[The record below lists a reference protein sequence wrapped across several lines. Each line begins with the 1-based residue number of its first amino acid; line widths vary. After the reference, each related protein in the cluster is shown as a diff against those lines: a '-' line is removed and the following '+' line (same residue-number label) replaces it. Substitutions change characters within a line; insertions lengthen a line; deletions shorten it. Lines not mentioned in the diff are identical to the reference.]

1 MAKNLLIVE
10 SPAKAKTIEKILGAD
25 FEVKSCYGHIRDLAK
40 EDMGIDMKN
49 GFKPRYKI
57 SEGKEKVVRELKA
70 QAKKADAVW
79 LATDEDREG
88 EAISWH
94 LCEVLKLDP
103 EKTPRIVFHEI
114 TKPAIQK
121 AVASPRTLNM
131 NLVYAQQA
139 RRILDRIVGFEI
151 SPILW
156 RKMSMHNNLS
166 AGRVQSVA
174 VRLIAERERSIQ
186 QFQPK
191 SSFKVEAYFAAPDL
205 SGKKLIFKAEAGE
218 KIPELEAARKYI
230 EQCVGASYSVQE
242 VQVKPGKKSPAA
254 PFTTST
260 LQQEASRKLGFSVL
274 KTMTLAQKLYESGK
288 ITYMRTDSVSL
299 SQTAHEGLK
308 ENIIQQ
314 YGSDYYQYRQFQNK
328 NESAQEAHE
337 AIRPTDM
344 SMPSAGEGDSA
355 RLYDLI
361 WKRTM
366 ASQMAEARLERTVAK
381 IKVSHHSAPLT
392 ATGEVLRFDG
402 FLKVY
407 SEGKD
412 DEDGEEEQE
421 GVLPPLTE
429 GQPLDFQEMKV
440 YERFTRPQPRFTEAS
455 LVKKLE
461 ELGIGRPS
469 TYAPTISTI
478 QARGYVEKKDKDGT
492 PRSFQIFRLKN
503 DQVTEEK
510 GSEMT
515 GAERAKLFP
524 TDLGLVV
531 TDFLTE
537 HFEKVMDYGFTAKI
551 ETQFDAIAQG
561 EKSWETMIEKFYG
574 PFHENVLHTMEHAGR
589 AAGEREL
596 GVDPDSGKPVIAR
609 LGRYGPMVQI
619 GKADDEE
626 KPRFA
631 KLRPHQSIET
641 IRLEEALELFR
652 LPRQLGSFE
661 SLPVVVNIGRFGPYA
676 QHDGKFYSLKKEMDP
691 YKVPLEEV
699 IPLIEEK
706 RKAAAENTIKIFEKE
721 KIKILK
727 GPYGPYI
734 KKGLRNFKIPKEKMD
749 APEKLELEEV
759 LSIIEASK
767 SQPSKR
773 TARSKKKS

>member
-1 MAKNLLIVE
+1 
-10 SPAKAKTIEKILGAD
+10 
-25 FEVKSCYGHIRDLAK
+25 
-40 EDMGIDMKN
+40 
-49 GFKPRYKI
+49 
-57 SEGKEKVVRELKA
+57 
-70 QAKKADAVW
+70 
-79 LATDEDREG
+79 
-88 EAISWH
+88 
-94 LCEVLKLDP
+94 
-103 EKTPRIVFHEI
+103 
-114 TKPAIQK
+114 
-121 AVASPRTLNM
+121 
-131 NLVYAQQA
+131 
-139 RRILDRIVGFEI
+139 
-151 SPILW
+151 
-156 RKMSMHNNLS
+156 
-166 AGRVQSVA
+166 
-174 VRLIAERERSIQ
+174 
-186 QFQPK
+186 
-191 SSFKVEAYFAAPDL
+191 
-205 SGKKLIFKAEAGE
+205 
-218 KIPELEAARKYI
+218 
-230 EQCVGASYSVQE
+230 
-242 VQVKPGKKSPAA
+242 
-254 PFTTST
+254 
-260 LQQEASRKLGFSVL
+260 
-274 KTMTLAQKLYESGK
+274 
-288 ITYMRTDSVSL
+288 
-299 SQTAHEGLK
+299 
-308 ENIIQQ
+308 
-314 YGSDYYQYRQFQNK
+314 
-328 NESAQEAHE
+328 
-337 AIRPTDM
+337 
-344 SMPSAGEGDSA
+344 
-355 RLYDLI
+355 
-361 WKRTM
+361 
-366 ASQMAEARLERTVAK
+366 
-381 IKVSHHSAPLT
+381 
-392 ATGEVLRFDG
+392 
-402 FLKVY
+402 
-407 SEGKD
+407 
-412 DEDGEEEQE
+412 
-421 GVLPPLTE
+421 
-429 GQPLDFQEMKV
+429 
-440 YERFTRPQPRFTEAS
+440 
-455 LVKKLE
+455 
-461 ELGIGRPS
+461 
-469 TYAPTISTI
+469 
-478 QARGYVEKKDKDGT
+478 
-492 PRSFQIFRLKN
+492 
-503 DQVTEEK
+503 
-510 GSEMT
+510 MT